1 MTTTHATDENTWSLE
16 DDSFSTIWTL
26 VAATYL
32 STNIISIR
40 GVSCGSEFSFHFSI
54 SFFICKN
61 TANLTQTSLSHPSR
75 GVSNDVDQRSTILFV
90 YITIKCNHWHPKWRP
105 PGHQRHHE
113 SSERFVLKRSLK
125 LLLKLPLIDS
135 ALRKHKKVE
144 SFVSGLLQSTVIH
157 NYMLFMFFSLL
168 AKNNLSPLFVSVVI
182 VVVDFKME
190 ISCYLNSFI
199 LIQEEFLYYSCK
211 HFVRHYSI

>member
-1 MTTTHATDENTWSLE
+1 MTTTHATDENTWSLR
-16 DDSFSTIWTL
+16 DDSLSTVWTL
-26 VAATYL
+26 LAATYL

-75 GVSNDVDQRSTILFV
+75 GVSNDVDQRSTIFFV
-90 YITIKCNHWHPKWRP
+90 YITIKCNHWHPKWLP
-105 PGHQRHHE
+105 PGHQRHQE

-144 SFVSGLLQSTVIH
+144 SFVSGLLQSTVIR
-157 NYMLFMFFSLL
+157 NYMLFMFLFFVSKKQLESLVCVGCDCCCRFQKGNKLLLEFFYFNSRRISLL
-168 AKNNLSPLFVSVVI
+168 
-182 VVVDFKME
+182 
-190 ISCYLNSFI
+190 
-199 LIQEEFLYYSCK
+199 
-211 HFVRHYSI
+211 

>member
-1 MTTTHATDENTWSLE
+1 M
-16 DDSFSTIWTL
+16 
-26 VAATYL
+26 TYL
-32 STNIISIR
+32 SSNIISIR
-40 GVSCGSEFSFHFSI
+40 GVSCSSEFSFHSSI

-61 TANLTQTSLSHPSR
+61 TANLTPTSLSHSSK
-75 GVSNDVDQRSTILFV
+75 GVSTDVDQRSTIFLV

-105 PGHQRHHE
+105 PGHQRHQE

-144 SFVSGLLQSTVIH
+144 SFVSGLLQSTVIR

-168 AKNNLSPLFVSVVI
+168 AKNNLSPLFVSIAI
-182 VVVDFKME
+182 VVVDFKRE

-199 LIQEEFLYYSCK
+199 LIQEEFLCYSWILFML
-211 HFVRHYSI
+211 HNSV

>member
-1 MTTTHATDENTWSLE
+1 MTTTHATDENTWSLQ

-40 GVSCGSEFSFHFSI
+40 GVSCGSELSFHFSI

-125 LLLKLPLIDS
+125 LLLKLPLIDF

-144 SFVSGLLQSTVIH
+144 SFVSGLLQSTVYVIIC
-157 NYMLFMFFSLL
+157 FSCFFFVKQKTTWVPCLCRLRLL
-168 AKNNLSPLFVSVVI
+168 L
-182 VVVDFKME
+182 
-190 ISCYLNSFI
+190 
-199 LIQEEFLYYSCK
+199 
-211 HFVRHYSI
+211 